1 MAADVVV
8 VGAGVIGAACA
19 YALRRAGLRVLVLE
33 RGTPASGTTAAGE
46 GNVLVSDKAPGPEL
60 ELAVES
66 RRLWPG
72 VLAELGAA
80 ERARRA
86 DAAGNAGGGVG
97 TAGLAA
103 ARGRAGSGVADS
115 RTGPGG
121 LSGAS
126 PAGLAVGPGEAGPG
140 ARGDAEAPVGEAASL
155 AELAGV
161 EWEAKGGLTVAT
173 RDPGPLFE
181 FAAAQRAAGVDA
193 RVVEDPW
200 DLEPHLTRR
209 ATGAVHYPEDA
220 QVQPVLAATALLRGM
235 PVRSGVTAL
244 GLAPGGVLTSE
255 GVIRCG
261 AVVNACGPWAGE
273 FAAVMGAPIRVLPR
287 RGMVLVTGP
296 LPEVVRHK
304 VYDGDYVGAVASGDA
319 ALQTSAVVES
329 TRGGTVL
336 IGSSRER
343 VGFDESLR
351 VRVLRELAVKAMA
364 LFPVLGEVPVMR
376 AYGGFRPYA
385 PDHVPIIGADPRVP
399 GLWHATGH
407 EGAGIGLAPAT
418 GELLA
423 DLVLGRSPRVDPRPF
438 RVDRAA
444 VLG

>member
-1 MAADVVV
+1 MRPDVVV
-8 VGAGVIGAACA
+8 VGAGMVGAACA
-19 YALRRAGLRVLVLE
+19 YALRRAGLRVEVLD
-33 RGTPASGTTAAGE
+33 RGAPASGTTAAGE
-46 GNVLVSDKAPGPEL
+46 GNVLVSDKEPGPEL

-66 RRLWPG
+66 RRRWPEL
-72 VLAELGAA
+72 LAELG
-80 ERARRA
+80 RV
-86 DAAGNAGGGVG
+86 AGGAAGGG
-97 TAGLAA
+97 
-103 ARGRAGSGVADS
+103 GS
-115 RTGPGG
+115 
-121 LSGAS
+121 L
-126 PAGLAVGPGEAGPG
+126 AGPV
-140 ARGDAEAPVGEAASL
+140 GDVAL

-173 RDPGPLFE
+173 GDPGPLYD
-181 FAAAQRAAGVDA
+181 FAAAQREAGVDA
-193 RVVEDPW
+193 RVVDDPW
-200 DLEPHLTRR
+200 ALEPHLTRQV
-209 ATGAVHYPEDA
+209 TGAVHYPEDA
-220 QVQPVLAATALLRGM
+220 QVQPVLAAMALLRGI
-235 PVRSGVTAL
+235 PVRTGVTAL
-244 GLAPGGVLTSE
+244 GLVSGGVLTSA

-273 FAAVMGAPIRVLPR
+273 FAARAGAPIRVLPR

-296 LPEVVRHK
+296 LPDVVAHK

-319 ALQTSAVVES
+319 ALQTSAVVEA
-329 TRGGTVL
+329 TRAGTVL

-343 VGFDESLR
+343 VGFDDTVR

-364 LFPVLGEVPVMR
+364 LFPVLGGVPVMR

-385 PDHVPIIGADPRVP
+385 PDHLPIIGADPRVP

-423 DLVLGRSPRVDPRPF
+423 DLVLGREPRVDPRPF

>member
-1 MAADVVV
+1 MSADVVV

-33 RGTPASGTTAAGE
+33 RGAPASGTTAAGE

-60 ELAVES
+60 ALALES

-80 ERARRA
+80 ELARRGA
-86 DAAGNAGGGVG
+86 GAGNAGGGVD
-97 TAGLAA
+97 A
-103 ARGRAGSGVADS
+103 AGSLRGPSRFPGASGPSLVGGVA
-115 RTGPGG
+115 
-121 LSGAS
+121 A
-126 PAGLAVGPGEAGPG
+126 PGEVGSG
-140 ARGDAEAPVGEAASL
+140 ARGDAALL

-173 RDPGPLFE
+173 RDPEPLFE

-200 DLEPHLTRR
+200 ELEPHLTRR
-209 ATGAVHYPEDA
+209 VTGAVHYPEDA
-220 QVQPVLAATALLRGM
+220 QVQPVLVATALLRGI

-244 GLAPGGVLTSE
+244 GLVPGGVRTSE
-255 GVIRCG
+255 GVIRCDL
-261 AVVNACGPWAGE
+261 VVNACGPWAGE
-273 FAAVMGAPIRVLPR
+273 FAAAVGAPIRVLPR

-319 ALQTSAVVES
+319 GLQTSAVVES

-364 LFPVLGEVPVMR
+364 LFPVLGDVPVMR

-385 PDHVPIIGADPRVP
+385 PDHLPIIGADPRVP

-423 DLVLGRSPRVDPRPF
+423 DLVSGRSPRVDPRPF

>member
-33 RGTPASGTTAAGE
+33 RGAPASGTTAAGE

-86 DAAGNAGGGVG
+86 DAAGGGPVGGAGSAGGPDVAGAVAG
-97 TAGLAA
+97 AARVGLAA
-103 ARGRAGSGVADS
+103 APGSAAD
-115 RTGPGG
+115 
-121 LSGAS
+121 
-126 PAGLAVGPGEAGPG
+126 AV
-140 ARGDAEAPVGEAASL
+140 SL

-200 DLEPHLTRR
+200 ELEPHLTRR

-220 QVQPVLAATALLRGM
+220 QVQPVLVATALLRGI

-255 GVIRCG
+255 GVIRCE

-273 FAAVMGAPIRVLPR
+273 FATAVGAPIRVLPR

-351 VRVLRELAVKAMA
+351 VRVLRELAIKAMA

-385 PDHVPIIGADPRVP
+385 PDHLPIIGADPRVP

-423 DLVLGRSPRVDPRPF
+423 DLVLGRAPRVDPRPF